1 MDDHEL
7 FAQSLAIALEG
18 YEEIQG
24 FYTTQDLTSL
34 TGLIVEKK
42 IDLVLM
48 DIHLGTLTDQDG
60 LAVASRLKKEFPSLK
75 LVILTG
81 YDLPVYQYEA
91 KKLGISGFLNKNIQ
105 PQELVNSL
113 VRVFQGYP
121 CFPSDAS
128 DLVIEEL
135 TDTERQILQ
144 LIASG
149 KKRKEIAAKLYISER
164 TLSNHLQHIYEK
176 LEVTSAV
183 EAVTKALQMGYL
195 ALK

>member
-1 MDDHEL
+1 M
-7 FAQSLAIALEG
+7 
-18 YEEIQG
+18 
-24 FYTTQDLTSL
+24 
-34 TGLIVEKK
+34 
-42 IDLVLM
+42 ID
-48 DIHLGTLTDQDG
+48 
-60 LAVASRLKKEFPSLK
+60 
-75 LVILTG
+75 
-81 YDLPVYQYEA
+81 
-91 KKLGISGFLNKNIQ
+91 
-105 PQELVNSL
+105 
-113 VRVFQGYP
+113 
-121 CFPSDAS
+121 
-128 DLVIEEL
+128 EL

>member
-1 MDDHEL
+1 M
-7 FAQSLAIALEG
+7 
-18 YEEIQG
+18 
-24 FYTTQDLTSL
+24 
-34 TGLIVEKK
+34 EKK

-105 PQELVNSL
+105 PQELVKSL
-113 VRVFQGYP
+113 VRVFQGYL